1 MEPHKSDGSTGDKMA
16 DDHAA
21 EAADRFDDP
30 TEGDDELVATAATVV
45 VVGAGVIIF
54 EAALLPGF
62 VLGIATM
69 LVPKFLPKLGGAVSP
84 MLKSMVRGAYRMGQ
98 KTREMVAEVHEQA
111 NNIVA
116 EVDAEGDKKAAA
128 PKSPAHSSRPAA

>member
-1 MEPHKSDGSTGDKMA
+1 AVEQAAGFGD
-16 DDHAA
+16 
-21 EAADRFDDP
+21 R
-30 TEGDDELVATAATVV
+30 TESNGERVATARTVV
-45 VVGAGVIIF
+45 VVGAVVIIF

-62 VLGIATM
+62 VLGIASM
-69 LVPKFLPKLGGAVSP
+69 LLPKFLPKLGGAVSP
-84 MLKSMVRGAYRMGQ
+84 MLKSTVRGAYRMGQ

-116 EVDAEGDKKAAA
+116 EVGAEGDKKAAA